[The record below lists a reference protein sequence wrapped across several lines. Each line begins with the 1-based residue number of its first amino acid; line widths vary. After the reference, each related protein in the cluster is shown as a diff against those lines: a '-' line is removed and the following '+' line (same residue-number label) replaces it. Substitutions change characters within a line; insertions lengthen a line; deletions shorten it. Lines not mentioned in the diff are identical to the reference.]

1 MTKSAGTKFGKELDS
16 FLSLIVLNIIFSA
29 IAMAA
34 SIIFTT
40 ANLKTAADLILQ
52 GSVFVLGPI
61 TMWPHPQFLLV
72 ILGLVG
78 AAFSLKWLITSVEI
92 MSDADDIKTQYS
104 QESKQLDNQAA
115 TSLIVRAMAYYR
127 EKKTTIQRLGLFSR
141 LGGLCFL
148 ASSII
153 QAVNGLLLTP
163 APDSLHLLLIAVSV
177 MLNATAGIAGILSP
191 RYFFRYSSTWEYRL
205 NESVKAEEEL
215 KRLLR
220 NS

>member
-1 MTKSAGTKFGKELDS
+1 MTSVGIKFGKELES
-16 FLSLIVLNIIFSA
+16 FLLLTILNIVFSA

-34 SIIFTT
+34 SIIFTI
-40 ANLKTAADLILQ
+40 ANIKTAADLIFQ

-78 AAFSLKWLITSVEI
+78 AGLSLKWLITSVEI
-92 MSDADDIKTQYS
+92 MSDTEDIKTQYD

-148 ASSII
+148 TSSII
-153 QAVNGLLLTP
+153 QAINGLVLTP
-163 APDSLHLLLIAVSV
+163 APDTLHLLFVVVSV
-177 MLNATAGIAGILSP
+177 IMSSTAGIAGILTPSAARARAVLQSWKKERRP
-191 RYFFRYSSTWEYRL
+191 Y
-205 NESVKAEEEL
+205 
-215 KRLLR
+215 
-220 NS
+220 